1 MFSAYKMNA
10 TMLASIIEE
19 FQLDSVVIDMQD
31 VGVRL
36 YTFIWTMY
44 TLQEA
49 IAGTTTNTEMIV
61 LDR

>member
-1 MFSAYKMNA
+1 MNA

-36 YTFIWTMY
+36 YTFVWTMY